1 VTGLRVSLLQQPL
14 VWQDPAANR
23 AHFEDL
29 LAPLAGRT
37 DLVVSPET
45 FTTGFRRTGRNSPR
59 TWMPTGLRSSL
70 RPPHRSR
77 A

>member
-1 VTGLRVSLLQQPL
+1 MTGLRISLLQQPL

-29 LAPLAGRT
+29 LAPLARRT
-37 DLVVSPET
+37 DLAAHRIVVTQIE
-45 FTTGFRRTGRNSPR
+45 
-59 TWMPTGLRSSL
+59 
-70 RPPHRSR
+70 R